1 MEHERRR
8 IIRRILAS
16 LYLAGHGD
24 LYDDLTE
31 ITTILAAIQQ
41 GFYSR
46 PTPSH
51 AGSDIAAQLDGNVVG
66 KELHEISKNRL

>member
-24 LYDDLTE
+24 LYDDLTKM
-31 ITTILAAIQQ
+31 TTNLAATQQ
-41 GFYSR
+41 GFYRR

-51 AGSDIAAQLDGNVVG
+51 ACSDIAAQLDGNVVG